1 MPRPTIEPI
10 TQEMLPE
17 FARFLA
23 EHMPAQRSAQGWES
37 GLCAPWARAGDNFGF
52 ALRDEGRIVGGIGAF
67 YGDRVVRGR
76 RERTCNITSWC
87 VLDAYRQQSMRL
99 GMALVGQSGL
109 SFTNFSPTKVVGA
122 TLKFLKFKEL
132 DDRTAVMPNLPW
144 PGMSSASV
152 VTDPD
157 KIRASLSGEA
167 LRAYSD
173 HAGLPWLKHV
183 LVGRPGH
190 WCHVI
195 YKRRSFKGLPSAHIL
210 HVGDPSVLAMHFRR
224 LLAHLLGRG
233 IASTHVELRLTGGAL
248 PRPYK
253 IRSGFTPKLF
263 LSADLAEPDIDYLY
277 SETLAL
283 DL

>member
-10 TQEMLPE
+10 TQETLPE

-23 EHMPAQRSAQGWES
+23 EHMPVKRTAQAWAS
-37 GLCAPWARAGDNFGF
+37 GLRAPWSSPVNNVGF

-67 YGDRVVRGR
+67 YGERIVRGR
-76 RERTCNITSWC
+76 RELTCNITSWC

-99 GMALVGQSGL
+99 GMSLIGQGGMT
-109 SFTNFSPTKVVGA
+109 FTNFSPTKVVGA

-144 PGMSSASV
+144 PGMSGGRV
-152 VTDPD
+152 VVDPD
-157 KIRASLSGEA
+157 EIRKSLEADA

-190 WCHVI
+190 WCHVV

-210 HVGDPSVLAMHFRR
+210 HVGDPNLLATHFRR
-224 LLAHLLGRG
+224 LLAHLLGKG
-233 IASTHVELRLTGGAL
+233 IASTHVELRLLGGTV
-248 PRPYK
+248 PRPHK
-253 IRSGFTPKLF
+253 VRSGFTPMLF
-263 LSADLAEPDIDYLY
+263 LSTELAAPDIDYLY